1 MSRPGFINTFDCG
14 ESKASGARAK
24 FFWGAGGRGEGVPS
38 IDAMPF
44 PKSTSET
51 RSIGIRCVV
60 LGVAI
65 LLLAGATWAQQKP
78 EDIPDAPSATRPV
91 PPPVLPG
98 AKPPASQTPPDTPA
112 KDEPTAQPQPKDE
125 PATENEPPHSP
136 AAEPDQKTSAPPMP
150 PVTTVPEGSV
160 APDSE
165 SARDDLFKLPPVQV
179 NLVLVPVTVKDSE
192 GRLVSGLLPKDF
204 TVLENG
210 QKQTLKFFTSD
221 PFPLSAAVIFDLGM
235 PDAGVRKIQETLPAL
250 QGAFSQFDEVA
261 IYTYSSTVSRVSD
274 FTTVGQ
280 QLTAVLN
287 RLKTYTG
294 TNNGTP
300 VTGGPLGPQGPI
312 VNGRPIDSQVQPVI
326 TPPKQAHV
334 INDAILMAARDL
346 SKRDR
351 TRRKII
357 FVISDGREFG
367 STASYA
373 DTLKVLLTQN
383 LILYAVGVEGAAIP
397 GYGKLQKIHIP
408 KLDVPGV
415 GSVNFGY
422 GNILPKYVSATGG
435 GTVYAENAKAD
446 IERAYARAIG
456 DARNQ
461 YTLAYSAKP
470 GGRGYREIEVRVRRL
485 DVKVYAKAGYYPL
498 PTGK

>member
-1 MSRPGFINTFDCG
+1 MV
-14 ESKASGARAK
+14 KK
-24 FFWGAGGRGEGVPS
+24 
-38 IDAMPF
+38 
-44 PKSTSET
+44 TSA
-51 RSIGIRCVV
+51 VV
-60 LGVAI
+60 LGALIFLLVVA
-65 LLLAGATWAQQKP
+65 GWAQQKP
-78 EDIPDAPSATRPV
+78 EEIPDAPSASRPV
-91 PPPVLPG
+91 PPPALPTSR
-98 AKPPASQTPPDTPA
+98 PTDQDTPSDSSSA
-112 KDEPTAQPQPKDE
+112 DEPPPPPKE
-125 PATENEPPHSP
+125 VPAANREAPHSAP
-136 AAEPDQKTSAPPMP
+136 DEADQKIPPPPMP
-150 PVTTVPEGSV
+150 PVKTVPEGSV
-160 APDSE
+160 ATDSDDTRE
-165 SARDDLFKLPPVQV
+165 SLYRLPPVTV
-179 NLVLVPVTVKDSE
+179 SYVMVPVTVKDND
-192 GRLVSGLLPKDF
+192 GRLVAGLLPKDF

-235 PDAGVRKIQETLPAL
+235 PDAGVRKIQETLSAL

-274 FTTVGQ
+274 FATVGQ

-287 RLKTYTG
+287 QIKTYTG
-294 TNNGTP
+294 RNNGPP
-300 VTGGPLGPQGPI
+300 VTGGPLGPQGPSI
-312 VNGRPIDSQVQPVI
+312 NGHPVDSPIQPVI

-357 FVISDGREFG
+357 FVISDGREIG
-367 STASYA
+367 SDASYA

-383 LILYAVGVEGAAIP
+383 VIVYGVGVEGAALP

-408 KLDVPGV
+408 KVDIPGGL
-415 GSVNFGY
+415 GSFNFGY
-422 GNILPKYVSATGG
+422 GNILSKYVYATGG
-435 GTVYAENAKAD
+435 GTLYAENAKLD

-470 GGRGYREIEVRVRRL
+470 GAGGYRQIEVRVRRP
-485 DVKVYAKAGYYPL
+485 DVKVYAKDGYYPL
-498 PTGK
+498 PTPK